1 MGVAD
6 IRSLLVVASACIQTD
21 LDLRCQKEQYDSWIL
36 FQFAKLQKRE
46 YMGNLEQQCLN
57 HVITTLQL
65 RICAAGLQ
73 LLSI

>member
-6 IRSLLVVASACIQTD
+6 IRSLLVVASARMQTD
-21 LDLRCQKEQYDSWIL
+21 LDLQCQKEQYDSWIL

-46 YMGNLEQQCLN
+46 YLGNLEKQCHNNL
-57 HVITTLQL
+57 ITTLQL